1 MKKLLLTIIFV
12 LLLSGTAFSERGFE
26 VDLGYLSPNK
36 GVAGIRYSPAPIL
49 SFGFIWGGPFSN
61 YTDFG
66 IAGSYHFLGD
76 EGPYVFQSHHWLNS
90 NVGNMWEINTGGG
103 YQFVF
108 FKKFLVY
115 SEVGIPLYIGGWRVW
130 RYYDDGIPYNR
141 NSGDLVLVSFRA
153 GFGVG
158 YIFRFY

>member
-1 MKKLLLTIIFV
+1 MKKSLFTIILV
-12 LLLSGTAFSERGFE
+12 LLLSGTAFSERGVE

-36 GVAGIRYSPAPIL
+36 GTLGVRYSPASVL
-49 SFGFIWGGPFSN
+49 DFGIIWGGPFSK

-66 IAGSYHFLGD
+66 IAASYHFIND
-76 EGPYVFQSHHWLNS
+76 NGPYIFQSHHYLNS
-90 NVGNMWEINTGGG
+90 DVGNMWEITTGGG
-103 YQFVF
+103 YQLVF
-108 FKKFLVY
+108 YKGILAY
-115 SEVGIPLYIGGWRVW
+115 AEVGIPFYIGGWRVW
-130 RYYDDGIPYNR
+130 RYYDDGVPYNR